1 MARMDAAAGA
11 ADSNVLLHSPASR
24 AVVGSINHVG
34 IAVDDF
40 YRPLGTEPGRDSLE
54 ATRYWDAAQDLRQWK
69 NAGAEAGRK
78 AVGILVGAGVAAG
91 AAALAGVAK
100 NATKMSK

>member
-1 MARMDAAAGA
+1 MA
-11 ADSNVLLHSPASR
+11 PAPGNKTAVESFPSR

-40 YRPLGTEPGRDSLE
+40 YRPLGIESGRDSLE

-69 NAGAEAGRK
+69 NAGAAAGRK

-91 AAALAGVAK
+91 VAALAGVAK

>member
-1 MARMDAAAGA
+1 M
-11 ADSNVLLHSPASR
+11 
-24 AVVGSINHVG
+24 VGSINHVG

-40 YRPLGTEPGRDSLE
+40 YRPLGIEPGRDSLE

-69 NAGAEAGRK
+69 NAGAAAGRK

-91 AAALAGVAK
+91 VAALAGVAK

>member
-1 MARMDAAAGA
+1 MARMDAADGA

-24 AVVGSINHVG
+24 AVVVSINHVG

-40 YRPLGTEPGRDSLE
+40 YRPLGIEPGRDSLE

-78 AVGILVGAGVAAG
+78 AVGILVGAGES
-91 AAALAGVAK
+91 ALAGVAK